1 MTGPV
6 YNLVWLVFG
15 TLYPAYNSFKAVK
28 SKNAK
33 NYVRWMMYWIVYAL
47 FVASESLLDPLL
59 NFWLPFYGEAKVIF
73 LLYLVSSSTR
83 GSSVIYKGWI
93 HPVLSSN
100 EAEIDIA
107 IEKLKLKSFQ
117 TAKSWIKTGMQKVAG
132 FVTNTALKSGGG
144 LVQQLQRS
152 YSMVDLT
159 DMGNILAEEMSVAQE
174 KTEIDEKTC
183 HITSRMN
190 HITSRMKHYKSEECL
205 YNPSHSSIGRLRS
218 PDMMLSNTSI
228 SSGYSTDSLLPTF
241 DDQDEKIDET
251 KFCHYEAIQMRAE
264 EIMRRE
270 AQLDQMMM
278 TRQRTKR
285 KLQGKERRQNE
296 REAIDA
302 LGNTN

>member
-1 MTGPV
+1 MMTGPV

-59 NFWLPFYGEAKVIF
+59 NFWLPFYGEAK
-73 LLYLVSSSTR
+73 
-83 GSSVIYKGWI
+83 GWI

-117 TAKSWIKTGMQKVAG
+117 TAKSWIKTGMQKVGG

-174 KTEIDEKTC
+174 KTEIDEKTR
-183 HITSRMN
+183 HIN
-190 HITSRMKHYKSEECL
+190 SRMKHYKSEECL
-205 YNPSHSSIGRLRS
+205 HIPTHSSIGRLRS
-218 PDMMLSNTSI
+218 RDMMLSNTSI

-241 DDQDEKIDET
+241 EDQDEKIDET

>member
-1 MTGPV
+1 MGPV
-6 YNLVWLVFG
+6 YYIVWLLCG
-15 TLYPAYNSFKAVK
+15 TVYPAYSSFKAVK

-33 NYVRWMMYWIVYAL
+33 HYVRWMMYWVVYAV
-47 FVASESLLDPLL
+47 FAAIESIIDPFIH
-59 NFWLPFYGEAKVIF
+59 FWLPFYAEAKIIF

-83 GSSVIYKGWI
+83 GSSVIYKSWI

-107 IEKLKLKSFQ
+107 LEKLKLRSFQ
-117 TAKSWIKTGMQKVAG
+117 TAKSWIKTVMQKVGG
-132 FVTNTALKSGGG
+132 FVTNTALSSGGG

-174 KTEIDEKTC
+174 KTEIDEKT
-183 HITSRMN
+183 R

-205 YNPSHSSIGRLRS
+205 HNPTHSSIGRLRS

-241 DDQDEKIDET
+241 EDQDEKM
-251 KFCHYEAIQMRAE
+251 YEPAYRNCNAIQSRAE
-264 EIMRRE
+264 ENLMWEEKLEEMMKTMKKSKRRLE
-270 AQLDQMMM
+270 
-278 TRQRTKR
+278 
-285 KLQGKERRQNE
+285 
-296 REAIDA
+296 
-302 LGNTN
+302 GNYNDTL